1 MSIER
6 FEFDFSGEKLIIEHG
21 RLAAQAGAAVTV
33 QMGGTM
39 VMAAATMSKRAREG
53 MDFFPLMVDYEERYF
68 AAGRIKGPRFMKRE
82 GRPST
87 QAVLTGRMI
96 DRGLRPLFPQDLRNE
111 IQVTCVVLSLD
122 QENRPDIVAMI
133 AACTALHISNI
144 PFAGPVAGV

>member
-53 MDFFPLMVDYEERYF
+53 MDFF
-68 AAGRIKGPRFMKRE
+68 
-82 GRPST
+82 
-87 QAVLTGRMI
+87 
-96 DRGLRPLFPQDLRNE
+96 
-111 IQVTCVVLSLD
+111 
-122 QENRPDIVAMI
+122 
-133 AACTALHISNI
+133 H
-144 PFAGPVAGV
+144 